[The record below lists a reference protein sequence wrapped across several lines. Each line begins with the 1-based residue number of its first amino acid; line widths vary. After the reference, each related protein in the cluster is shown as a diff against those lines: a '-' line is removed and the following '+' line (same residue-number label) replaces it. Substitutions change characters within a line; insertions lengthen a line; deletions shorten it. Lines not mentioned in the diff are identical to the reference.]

1 MGMDTFAH
9 PLSVEADT
17 VQAGHPCG
25 TLSLN
30 ITMPPG
36 HKPSPEDFADLLIAV
51 AKVQDRVAF
60 AGLYRFFAPRV
71 KSFLLRSGLGS
82 GVADELAQET
92 LVTVWRKASSFD
104 PSKASVSTWIY
115 TIARNLR
122 VDHLRRTR
130 EVLREQPEAN
140 DESDDPSHQHAD
152 NAQPSLPD
160 QLSDQLVHAKVRTAI
175 EQLPHEQREVLRL
188 SYYEDQPHAAIAKAL
203 DIPLG
208 TVKSRMRLAVTRL
221 RESLEHLKS

>member
-1 MGMDTFAH
+1 
-9 PLSVEADT
+9 
-17 VQAGHPCG
+17 
-25 TLSLN
+25 
-30 ITMPPG
+30 
-36 HKPSPEDFADLLIAV
+36 
-51 AKVQDRVAF
+51 VQDRVAF

-71 KSFLLRSGLGS
+71 KAFLLRSGLGS

-130 EVLREQPEAN
+130 EVLREPPEAN
-140 DESDDPSHQHAD
+140 DESDDPGFQEAD